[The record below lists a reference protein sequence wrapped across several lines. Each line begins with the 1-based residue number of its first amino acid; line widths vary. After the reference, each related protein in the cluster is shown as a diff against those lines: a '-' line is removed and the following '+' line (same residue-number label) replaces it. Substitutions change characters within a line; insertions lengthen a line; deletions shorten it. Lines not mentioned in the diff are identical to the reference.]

1 MLGERALEKPGSADR
16 ATAFEAL
23 AQQNLDSSYRLAAL
37 ILRDPVEAQDA
48 VHDAFVKAWRS
59 WSSLRDVS
67 RFDAWFGRI
76 LVNVCRDRLRSGRRW
91 SVVDI
96 SAALGHRD
104 SHDHAGGV
112 DDRMAIE
119 RAFKSLNADQ
129 RIAIVLRFYL
139 DMSVDDIALRVGV
152 PAGTVKSR
160 LHNALKQV
168 GSDLQLAV
176 DEEGDS

>member
-1 MLGERALEKPGSADR
+1 
-16 ATAFEAL
+16 
-23 AQQNLDSSYRLAAL
+23 
-37 ILRDPVEAQDA
+37 
-48 VHDAFVKAWRS
+48 
-59 WSSLRDVS
+59 
-67 RFDAWFGRI
+67 
-76 LVNVCRDRLRSGRRW
+76 
-91 SVVDI
+91 
-96 SAALGHRD
+96 
-104 SHDHAGGV
+104 
-112 DDRMAIE
+112 MAIE